1 MKNVLA
7 WAAGALAVVA
17 TGVTWA
23 QSGNMMNGGGW
34 GAGWMDGGWMGGHG
48 GVWTP
53 ILLAVVVV
61 GLIAWLVMRG
71 GK

>member
-1 MKNVLA
+1 MKKLLV
-7 WAAGALAVVA
+7 WAAGAPAAAAASVA
-17 TGVTWA
+17 WA

-34 GAGWMDGGWMGGHG
+34 MGDGWMGAYG

-53 ILLAVVVV
+53 ILLAVIVV
-61 GLIAWLVMRG
+61 GAIAWLVTRG